1 MRRKHCEIKDPQEMI
16 RILAST
22 NIGRLATVD
31 PEGYPYITPLNFVFH
46 EGCVYFHCA
55 PEGEKL
61 DNLQSGSGPEQ
72 TSAGLQ
78 ALHCG
83 APGRTRPPRGPGGR
97 ASHGVRTGAQRT
109 RRMATKR
116 MNCCQKQCPFFFT
129 SLTRILNKSYF
140 SML

>member
-31 PEGYPYITPLNFVFH
+31 PEEYPYITPLNFVFH

-61 DNLQSGSGPEQ
+61 DNLIRR
-72 TSAGLQ
+72 
-78 ALHCG
+78 
-83 APGRTRPPRGPGGR
+83 GRWGHRGR
-97 ASHGVRTGAQRT
+97 WFLS
-109 RRMATKR
+109 
-116 MNCCQKQCPFFFT
+116 N
-129 SLTRILNKSYF
+129 LTNSKKCAK
-140 SML
+140 